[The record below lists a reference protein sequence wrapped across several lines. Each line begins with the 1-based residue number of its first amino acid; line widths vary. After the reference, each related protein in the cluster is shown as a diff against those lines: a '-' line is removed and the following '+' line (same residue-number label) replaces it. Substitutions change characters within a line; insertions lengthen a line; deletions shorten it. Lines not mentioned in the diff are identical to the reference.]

1 MSEATKMHKNG
12 IDGQNIPYDLRGLA
26 SIRGSRATVVMALH
40 HANSRC
46 TLDVYSQ
53 ARMDTKREAQQRV
66 VKMILT
72 EETSEMLL
80 RRRGPDERLD
90 NTL

>member
-1 MSEATKMHKNG
+1 MPQP
-12 IDGQNIPYDLRGLA
+12 D
-26 SIRGSRATVVMALH
+26 
-40 HANSRC
+40 

-72 EETSEMLL
+72 EETGEILL